1 MEKPPKTASRS
12 GEALQSPN
20 QGPARKLTALHKFI
34 FFQRRMAGPPPAP
47 QAPYPKADTSQL
59 GIGGTVCLLTRH
71 LGATHSVGA
80 GLPFQPPADNAPPAP
95 AGLHGPRPTQQ
106 VPALA
111 SPLVFSSA
119 MAPRCLVR
127 RNSQGP
133 AQARLRWGQRR
144 QVKGMEEH
152 SLKGAVQTV
161 TKELTCGVGKEGPG
175 RQWVQM
181 CCQLRRGAD
190 LSLVTVG
197 LRWTLVKGFLR
208 RREKG
213 TITVC
218 EGCCATS
225 RAHGAIQDPK
235 GPASGLSAGGQQT
248 LLGETGRGSTC
259 KAS

>member
-1 MEKPPKTASRS
+1 MRPTQESRGRNPSPTNGTQLRGPGQSSYHLPPERRAGGPSSQFWMLMGLEQGGIRMEKPPKPANRS

-47 QAPYPKADTSQL
+47 QASYPKADTSQL

-71 LGATHSVGA
+71 LGATRSVGA

-106 VPALA
+106 VPAPA

-133 AQARLRWGQRR
+133 AQARLRWG
-144 QVKGMEEH
+144 
-152 SLKGAVQTV
+152 
-161 TKELTCGVGKEGPG
+161 
-175 RQWVQM
+175 
-181 CCQLRRGAD
+181 
-190 LSLVTVG
+190 
-197 LRWTLVKGFLR
+197 
-208 RREKG
+208 
-213 TITVC
+213 
-218 EGCCATS
+218 
-225 RAHGAIQDPK
+225 
-235 GPASGLSAGGQQT
+235 
-248 LLGETGRGSTC
+248 
-259 KAS
+259 